1 MRVPVVYDRY
11 SYADCVEF
19 SLSDFNKQ
27 QLEKCKEL
35 LQSLT
40 EIKVDNMSFSFEGKV
55 KLFAYDEDVLVPRK
69 EKVETAKI
77 TVYKDHW
84 CLSAYTEDGGYLETE
99 VIYFD

>member
-27 QLEKCKEL
+27 QLKKCKEL
-35 LQSLT
+35 LHSLT

-55 KLFAYDEDVLVPRK
+55 KLLAYDEDVLVPRK

-77 TVYKDHW
+77 TVYKDYW
-84 CLSAYTEDGGYLETE
+84 CLSAYDEDGGYLETAE
-99 VIYFD
+99 IKFD

>member
-40 EIKVDNMSFSFEGKV
+40 EIEVDNMSFSFKGKV
-55 KLFAYDEDVLVPRK
+55 KLLAYDEDVLVPRK
-69 EKVETAKI
+69 EKVETARI

-84 CLSAYTEDGGYLETE
+84 CLSAYTEDGGYLESE

>member
-40 EIKVDNMSFSFEGKV
+40 DIKVDNMSFSFEGKV
-55 KLFAYDEDVLVPRK
+55 RLFAYDEDVPVPRK
-69 EKVETAKI
+69 EKVETARI
-77 TVYKDHW
+77 VVYKHHW
-84 CLSAYTEDGGYLETE
+84 FLSAYTEDGGYLETE
-99 VIYFD
+99 VIKFD